1 MRGFLGQ
8 PVKESVNSQRPTPNV
23 YGYRVRF
30 ERCHVSQW
38 RLGRR
43 PEKCASG
50 ACLQMAAS
58 ARVVRR
64 PVHHRLGRR
73 VPPTLVAKQR
83 LSGSGC
89 LRRIF
94 ELTPRAARIA
104 PLADMAPLRTR

>member
-1 MRGFLGQ
+1 
-8 PVKESVNSQRPTPNV
+8 
-23 YGYRVRF
+23 
-30 ERCHVSQW
+30 
-38 RLGRR
+38 
-43 PEKCASG
+43 
-50 ACLQMAAS
+50 
-58 ARVVRR
+58 
-64 PVHHRLGRR
+64 LGRR